1 MCLCFINAGLPLL
14 HLLPTFTHEE
24 AKSHFLKHTNSH
36 TQIATVGKLHTFLA
50 LFDLSFIYFLKCSDS
65 ECGLNVNLAQY
76 PVCVCVCVSNRPS
89 AFILRCSRRR
99 VCSSIAFFLRLI
111 ALLEGMRACACC
123 INVPPH
129 VYSSTPQTSLQRST
143 NSAHFDLRITQIAES
158 TKKSK
163 KKKEEA
169 KS

>member
-65 ECGLNVNLAQY
+65 ECGLNVNLAQ
-76 PVCVCVCVSNRPS
+76 
-89 AFILRCSRRR
+89 
-99 VCSSIAFFLRLI
+99 
-111 ALLEGMRACACC
+111 
-123 INVPPH
+123 
-129 VYSSTPQTSLQRST
+129 
-143 NSAHFDLRITQIAES
+143 
-158 TKKSK
+158 
-163 KKKEEA
+163 
-169 KS
+169 